1 MSITLKLLNEG
12 FEKKYLQEADKR
24 PKSWILFFDEDGV
37 NRAGSDGSRPSDL
50 LPAKAEKLLQSSD
63 YSIPSWAK
71 SYVILTDNQFM
82 TIDYDSLEKFHDKY
96 GKEIPTNESLK
107 EEWIHFQYK
116 SGANP
121 YIAKNQKEAKRI
133 IKKYGKD
140 KIKELRKGF
149 YEIDDSEESFN
160 QFMPIDSEE
169 SLEEDTTY
177 KAGPFEFSS
186 NLGSKALDTASNI
199 FGKTVDNIEPIVK
212 NIGPIAGAISKVAP
226 LLADDASEKKEVF
239 RNDNGENY
247 DVIERSKTGKNAL
260 LNKGKQWIVA
270 SDCPEENEGSWGQG
284 HYFFNE
290 KSARNAWENGYLDE
304 SLKEDKLSK
313 FPRKKIKTEPVL
325 ADDFNEKNLNKI
337 STLEYEANPNR
348 QRRIDLY
355 RKYAHLDEDVEI
367 TEDNIDDW
375 ALGKVAC
382 RVNREPAKVKAEIL
396 GQRYSDYEKY

>member
-37 NRAGSDGSRPSDL
+37 NRVGSDGSRPSDL
-50 LPAKAEKLLQSSD
+50 LPAKAERLLQSPD
-63 YSIPSWAK
+63 YSIPKWAK
-71 SYVILTDNQFM
+71 SYVILTDNQFW
-82 TIDYDSLEKFHDKY
+82 TIDYDSLEKFHAKY
-96 GKEIPTNESLK
+96 GKEIPTDESLK

-121 YIAKNQKEAKRI
+121 YIAKNQKEAEKI

-149 YEIDDSEESFN
+149 YEIDDSEN
-160 QFMPIDSEE
+160 KN
-169 SLEEDTTY
+169 LEEDTTY

-239 RNDNGENY
+239 RNDNGEDY
-247 DVIERSKTGKNAL
+247 DIIERSKTGKNAL

-270 SDCPEENEGSWGQG
+270 SDCPEKNEGSWGQG

-290 KSARNAWENGYLDE
+290 KSARKVWENGYLDE
-304 SLKEDKLSK
+304 SLKDDKLSK
-313 FPRKKIKTEPVL
+313 FPRKKIEVGDKQVTEQVL
-325 ADDFNEKNLNKI
+325 ADDFNEKNLSRRGTN
-337 STLEYEANPNR
+337 EYEANSKR
-348 QRRIDLY
+348 DKHVAMY
-355 RKYAHLDEDVEI
+355 RKFANLNENDEI
-367 TEDNIDDW
+367 TEDNINEW
-375 ALGKVAC
+375 ALGKTATYA
-382 RVNREPAKVKAEIL
+382 NRSPNRIKSEII
-396 GQRYSDYEKY
+396 GKRYSDYEIK